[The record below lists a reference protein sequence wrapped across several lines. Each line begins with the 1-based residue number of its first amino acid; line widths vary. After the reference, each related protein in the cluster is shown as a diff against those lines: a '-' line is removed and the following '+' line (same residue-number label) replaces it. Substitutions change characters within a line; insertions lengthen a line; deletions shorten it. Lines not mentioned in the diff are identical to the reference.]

1 MIQSDELSELG
12 GGGADGGV
20 DNFQLAV
27 EQIPGTNQFKL
38 VKVSLDGNSGGGGA
52 GRDGQENYEISY

>member
-12 GGGADGGV
+12 GADSGV